1 MIQSVWKHIRL
12 GIGTLNSLYISTWI
26 CQYLYR
32 RTKLWNPRWFCSMA
46 AELGLSLSCLSV
58 SFSRLLQLVLVSD
71 VLAMYLA
78 DSQATTALWDR
89 HRSLLHNLANHRLYN
104 PISMYTIT
112 CFWLPE
118 DDPAHQ
124 MVSTRGNPWWKKTEG
139 RPKTNFGQIEMGLW
153 LAQWLAKRDSLSSSK
168 LSSLLILYFHN
179 WGDDSKKK
187 VIKNDYGHDSIVI
200 IY

>member
-1 MIQSVWKHIRL
+1 MIQCVWKHIRL
-12 GIGTLNSLYISTWI
+12 GIGTWNSLYISTWI

-32 RTKLWNPRWFCSMA
+32 RTKLWNPAGSAPGQRNLDSP
-46 AELGLSLSCLSV
+46 SCLSV
-58 SFSRLLQLVLVSD
+58 SFSRPLQLVLVSD
-71 VLAMYLA
+71 VLPMYLA
-78 DSQATTALWDR
+78 DPQATTALWDR

-124 MVSTRGNPWWKKTEG
+124 MVSTRGNPGWKKTEG

-168 LSSLLILYFHN
+168 LSSLLIFYFHN
-179 WGDDSKKK
+179 WWW
-187 VIKNDYGHDSIVI
+187 
-200 IY
+200 